1 MNPSRQTV
9 SPRRQAIRR
18 FAGDHFAVAGTIII
32 ALLMAA
38 AIFAPLIAN
47 GRPLLM
53 WNKLTGEWSMPFLR
67 YIFAPE
73 GAETTIEM
81 IFNYLLVVAPAALIA
96 RFALKRHRR
105 LRTTVILIAAILAA
119 IPFFTVRQHQDPTDY
134 RRAAAVLPPGS
145 IAIFAPIPYGP
156 SELVSTPYSPPD
168 RAHIFGCDQNGRS
181 VASRMLYGGRVSL
194 AVGLG
199 ATLLA
204 LTIGTVFGLYCGY
217 FGGAID
223 LAMMRFAEI
232 VLCFPTF
239 LLLLILMVLFKDW
252 KFDQSVLVVISVIGF
267 TGWIGVCFIVRGE
280 VLKQRE
286 MTYIQSCFSAGL
298 STTRILFVH
307 LLPNIAAP
315 LLVTFTFSV
324 AGAIIAESSLS
335 FLGFGVQ
342 PPTASWGNLLR
353 QAYDNPFEYWHL
365 TLIPGAALFIAVC
378 AFNFAG
384 EGLRLFF
391 DPKSGKSNR

>member
-1 MNPSRQTV
+1 MNDCRPAV
-9 SPRRQAIRR
+9 SPRRLAWRR
-18 FAGDHFAVAGTIII
+18 FAGDRLAVAGAVMI
-32 ALLMAA
+32 ALLLAVTT
-38 AIFAPLIAN
+38 FAPFIAN

-53 WNKLTGEWSMPFLR
+53 FNRLTGEWSMPFLR
-67 YIFAPE
+67 FIFAPE
-73 GAETTIEM
+73 GSETIIESFFNYAM
-81 IFNYLLVVAPAALIA
+81 IFAPAALIVGFFL
-96 RFALKRHRR
+96 RKRKRI
-105 LRTTVILIAAILAA
+105 RTAAVILLATVTA
-119 IPFFTVRQHQDPTDY
+119 VPFFIVRPHQDPTDY
-134 RRAAAVLPPGS
+134 RKVASGMPQGS
-145 IAIFAPIPYGP
+145 FVVFAPIPYGP
-156 SELVSTPYSPPD
+156 AELAAAPYAPPD
-168 RAHIFGCDQNGRS
+168 SRHIFGCDRNGRS

-204 LTIGTVFGLYCGY
+204 LTIGTVLGLYCGY

-223 LAMMRFAEI
+223 LSLMRFAEI

-252 KFDQSVLVVISVIGF
+252 NFDQSVLIVISVIGL

-286 MTYIQSCFSAGL
+286 MTYIKSCVTVGL
-298 STTRILFVH
+298 SNGRILFVH

-353 QAYDNPFEYWHL
+353 QAYENPFEYWHL
-365 TLIPGAALFIAVC
+365 TLIPGAALFISIC
-378 AFNFAG
+378 AFNFSG
-384 EGLRLFF
+384 EGLRRFF
-391 DPKSGKSNR
+391 DP